1 MGALRH
7 QRHHAWQRVDR
18 EQTHSGRFKLNL
30 PTIAMGT
37 IGAGAGTAIKVDPLT
52 KKVSLGPKSAGASP
66 DRWRSGWGV
75 PNRRSA
81 TVTRSWVGST
91 DCFLGGKVKLD
102 IEGAERVLQEKVA
115 DPLGIDVY
123 EAAEGMANLLEMDAK
138 EAIRQMVSARA
149 VDPSEYS
156 LMAYGGSGP
165 LHMAEYSRGL
175 GFKNVLTFP
184 FAAAF
189 SAFGCTTADYLRRY
203 SRSVQLTIPPEAS
216 AEHRRQVI
224 EGIDAVWD
232 ALADAA
238 RREMAEEGHD
248 PSAVQLEMF
257 AMMRYTG
264 QLWFASKLVAEGL
277 VDPPPLFQLC
287 MDIPYGA
294 PADSL
299 HLQAMVNRLPEGAQ
313 WAAFALGR
321 MQMPWVAQ
329 SVLLGG
335 HVRVGLEDNLYLS
348 KGVKATNEQ
357 LVARAVEL
365 IHNLGSRVAMPD
377 EAREILNLKPR

>member
-1 MGALRH
+1 MVVTDMGALRH

-115 DPLGIDVY
+115 DPLGIDIY
-123 EAAEGMANLLEMDAK
+123 EAEDMANLLAMDAK
-138 EAIRQMVSARA
+138 EAVRQMVSARA
-149 VDPSEYS
+149 VDP
-156 LMAYGGSGP
+156 
-165 LHMAEYSRGL
+165 
-175 GFKNVLTFP
+175 
-184 FAAAF
+184 
-189 SAFGCTTADYLRRY
+189 
-203 SRSVQLTIPPEAS
+203 
-216 AEHRRQVI
+216 
-224 EGIDAVWD
+224 
-232 ALADAA
+232 
-238 RREMAEEGHD
+238 
-248 PSAVQLEMF
+248 
-257 AMMRYTG
+257 
-264 QLWFASKLVAEGL
+264 
-277 VDPPPLFQLC
+277 PPLFQLC
-287 MDIPYGA
+287 LDIPYGA
-294 PADSL
+294 PADPL

-321 MQMPWVAQ
+321 MQLPWLAQ
-329 SVLLGG
+329 SMLLGG
-335 HVRVGLEDNLYLS
+335 HVRVGPEDDLYLS

-365 IHNLGSRVAMPD
+365 IHNLGSRVATPD
-377 EAREILNLKPR
+377 EARGILNLKPR